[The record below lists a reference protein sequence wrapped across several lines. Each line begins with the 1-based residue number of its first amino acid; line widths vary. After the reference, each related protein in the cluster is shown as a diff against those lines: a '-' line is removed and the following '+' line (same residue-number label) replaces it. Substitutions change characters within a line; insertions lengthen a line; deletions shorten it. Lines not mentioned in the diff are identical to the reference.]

1 MALRLLVICKIG
13 SQGRGIARS
22 RDSEY
27 NKFLNTQE
35 YRFPIHF
42 LIKRIHDFC
51 GIVPLFLFLVLVLNH
66 VCLVLFSD
74 SETMASFISF
84 QKTPLFIFFDTVFIL
99 IPLIFHFSYSLLQIY
114 NSRVNVH
121 LYNTFSNW
129 RSVLNTVAAIVGLI
143 FIVYHLGQLYAVYFN
158 NLAGHHYI
166 QTILAA
172 HQGLATI
179 LLFWV
184 GIFVLTYYFFNYLWH
199 FLINMGL
206 TTQTKTQTV
215 SLRIWMILMLGVMGF
230 EVMLL
235 IKAVVERPTL

>member
-1 MALRLLVICKIG
+1 
-13 SQGRGIARS
+13 
-22 RDSEY
+22 
-27 NKFLNTQE
+27 LNTQAHT
-35 YRFPIHF
+35 FPIHF
-42 LIKRIHDFC
+42 FIKRVHDIC
-51 GIVPLFLFLVLVLNH
+51 GIVPLFLFLALVLNH

-74 SETMASFISF
+74 AETIAFFISV

-121 LYNTFSNW
+121 IYNTFSNW
-129 RSVLNTVAAIVGLI
+129 RSVLNTLAAIVGLV
-143 FIVYHLGQLYAVYFN
+143 FIIYHLGQLYAVYFG

-172 HQGLATI
+172 HQSLETI

-206 TTQTKTQTV
+206 TAQSKTQTV
-215 SLRIWMILMLGVMGF
+215 SLKIWMFFMFVVLGF